1 MGDYTYDT
9 DHGHFHMTEAKAA
22 EAYEALRRSLLDEF
36 GLSEEGWLEVTDFD
50 SLLMCFRLG
59 VERNENREVVDISL
73 VAGHYDESCEGKALK
88 AIAPYVTSGSFL
100 VYYGGGS
107 SGCWALAFDADP
119 ETKEVCFHEM
129 DVLTVLAG
137 DFAKILCELHKYG
150 APCYNQ
156 MRLKYLS
163 NYTANAKEPDGS

>member
-1 MGDYTYDT
+1 MSNWAYNT
-9 DHGHFHMTEAKAA
+9 DHGHFHMTAAKAD
-22 EAYEALRRSLLDEF
+22 EAYEALRDQVLDEF
-36 GLSEEGWLEVTDFD
+36 GLSAEGQSLVTDFE
-50 SLLMCFRLG
+50 SMLLTFRLG
-59 VERNENREVVDISL
+59 VERNQDGEVVDISL
-73 VAGHYDESCEGKALK
+73 VAGHYDEDCEGKALK
-88 AIAPYVTSGSFL
+88 AIAPYVTPGSFL
-100 VYYGGGS
+100 VYYGGDS
-107 SGCWALAFDADP
+107 SGCWALTFDADP
-119 ETKEVCFHEM
+119 ETKEVRFHEM